1 MTTSGL
7 NLAQTLL
14 AQLQGH
20 VSQSKTIGLT
30 KIYKAVHTGLVTEQF
45 LISRKQI
52 QLVRAD
58 SYVYMAKKAQ
68 QNIQAQL
75 TDILAMR
82 HSFFSA
88 ADSGQISLI
97 ISIIAHV
104 NIAYS
109 FLYNSI

>member
-14 AQLQGH
+14 TQLQGH

-30 KIYKAVHTGLVTEQF
+30 KIYKAVHTGFVTEQF

-58 SYVYMAKKAQ
+58 SYVYMAKKLSRIYKH
-68 QNIQAQL
+68 N
-75 TDILAMR
+75 
-82 HSFFSA
+82 
-88 ADSGQISLI
+88 
-97 ISIIAHV
+97 
-104 NIAYS
+104 
-109 FLYNSI
+109 